1 MVKRKQ
7 NESDSKGKHA
17 AKAKK
22 VEVVEEAEEAS
33 DASEAEA
40 SSEAGSSEHEEQEE
54 NNDGLADMMSKIL
67 NQNTGTK
74 VSFRKHPRTLLVG
87 KY

>member
-7 NESDSKGKHA
+7 SESDSKVKHA

-22 VEVVEEAEEAS
+22 MEVPEGVKEESEAS
-33 DASEAEA
+33 EVEA
-40 SSEAGSSEHEEQEE
+40 SSEAESRGSEEKEE

-67 NQNTGTK
+67 NQNTGKK
-74 VSFRKHPRTLLVG
+74 VRLQA
-87 KY
+87 